1 MIEHLL
7 HPLVCER
14 FKNDRRYRDG
24 HLRVINALPARRV
37 LGLHTPE
44 MKRIAKQLS
53 LEGCEALMQCG
64 VLHKCDNGIDV
75 IHAFESTPSESL
87 CYEETVIWGFILN
100 NVRCSVDERLAMLA
114 HYIPVL
120 DNWAVCDAYCANSKW
135 MARADKEQI
144 WNFLQPWFAS
154 QREFEVRFA
163 LVASMCHLLD
173 KEWLWRIFQRID
185 TLDFDFI
192 KSEYTTL
199 KGKPKRPQQGI
210 VPGTAPYYT
219 RMGVAWLLATTLAK
233 YPDETREFVRSSH
246 LPADVVKL
254 YVRKARESFR
264 TRNIAAL

>member
-75 IHAFESTPSESL
+75 IHAFESTPGESL

-114 HYIPVL
+114 NYIPVL
-120 DNWAVCDAYCANSKW
+120 DNWAV
-135 MARADKEQI
+135 
-144 WNFLQPWFAS
+144 
-154 QREFEVRFA
+154 
-163 LVASMCHLLD
+163 
-173 KEWLWRIFQRID
+173 
-185 TLDFDFI
+185 
-192 KSEYTTL
+192 
-199 KGKPKRPQQGI
+199 
-210 VPGTAPYYT
+210 
-219 RMGVAWLLATTLAK
+219 
-233 YPDETREFVRSSH
+233 
-246 LPADVVKL
+246 
-254 YVRKARESFR
+254 
-264 TRNIAAL
+264 

>member
-1 MIEHLL
+1 
-7 HPLVCER
+7 
-14 FKNDRRYRDG
+14 
-24 HLRVINALPARRV
+24 
-37 LGLHTPE
+37 

-120 DNWAVCDAYCANSKW
+120 DNWAVCDTYCANAKW
-135 MARADKEQI
+135 LARANKERI
-144 WNFLQPWFAS
+144 WEFLQPWFAS

-173 KEWLWRIFQRID
+173 QEWLWRIFQRID